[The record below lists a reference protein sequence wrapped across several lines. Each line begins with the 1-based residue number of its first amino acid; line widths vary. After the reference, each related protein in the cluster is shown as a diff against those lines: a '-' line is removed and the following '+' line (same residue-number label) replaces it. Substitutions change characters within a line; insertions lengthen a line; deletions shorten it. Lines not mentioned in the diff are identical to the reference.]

1 MSRLQAIE
9 NGLSSINQAA
19 FQNLCD
25 SFLALRNSNYSAF
38 SRTGSQSGKQ
48 KTVKGTPDTFLL
60 IPSGKYIFVEYSTN
74 ISAGLKKLKDDIK
87 KCIDTNKTGIH
98 VNQISEI
105 ILCVNF
111 NLTAVEIQS
120 LKDLLANTRI
130 GLTVYTLDSLAIE
143 LHLNHRD
150 LTHEYLGLPLDTGQI
165 VSMEKF
171 IAEYDRASRGISTPL
186 NNTFLHREKELKELK
201 EAILQNDFIILTG
214 APGIG
219 KTKLALEGINS
230 FLSEN
235 LSFRAY
241 CVSYK
246 HHTLLDDL
254 YQYFD
259 SEKDYILFVDDA
271 NRIDAFSQITGFYR
285 GTRKGKLK
293 ILITVRDY
301 AFQEIGM
308 LCQEFSPQRIDL
320 SKFTDEQLTEIIK
333 ASPFDILNS
342 TYHKEIVR
350 IADGNPR
357 LAIMTALL
365 AKAEQNIYVLHDV
378 SDLFENYFTTFIA
391 DDGEFANNFN
401 IKCLGIISFFYTIPY
416 KNRDI
421 TTSILENFGIEYSS
435 FFDAID
441 KLDKLELLEIQ
452 FEHVKIPEQNLSTF
466 FFYKAF
472 IKDDLLSFDT
482 LLRKYF
488 ENNVSR
494 FKDSVIPANNT
505 FGYSKVMDKL
515 KPYLQEYWKSNKSKK
530 EKAYKFLITFWFY
543 LPDETLEFV
552 YNLTQNLP
560 ATEVDIYNV
569 TYENNAFSYS
579 KNDVIELIGEFFH
592 FQHKLKDA
600 LQLAFEY
607 TRKAPE
613 QLPELIHKIRE
624 SITFDVEDEQTNF
637 ERQKILFKILIDGL
651 NAKDKFLSTV
661 FYELAKTF
669 LNFSF
674 HHTKGGR
681 KMSFSM
687 YQYHVPNTPTIQIF
701 RKNVWDAVQKNFPLN
716 PDKSFELLQ
725 SYSHILPDDSKE
737 MMQYEVPILVEIIEK
752 QLSPSSFEHCKYV
765 QDQVR
770 GYKRNSV
777 SHSSFSE
784 LLNKFRNS
792 TYEIFLKLDW
802 DRLRDKEMYEF
813 DDYREYEK
821 LKEAEIR
828 GSFVFNDKEQINEFY
843 DTFVYL
849 KKLSKNEWNYT
860 STLDH
865 VIDENFTK
873 NFQIGCELLQLVIEN
888 NNEIN
893 YVPRVVF
900 RNHLKERQ
908 NAEIIWNIIKQKD
921 FIHKPLWE
929 FSFYDYLDDSLLS
942 SKYVQSLLDTVS
954 SMNDSYTIHFDRLKR
969 FLAFEPSLFQI
980 ILKTIVE
987 KNEKEG
993 TRLQVWM
1000 DFFSEHFDHLG
1011 NNIELIKKAYIQQDK
1026 IHNHFD
1032 YKGRGMLNILKKDS
1046 NFLLEYINSLYDVK
1060 QFGISGDHKCLEF
1073 VWQVEGIENVLI
1085 KVFDLI
1091 IEKEPY
1097 FGIGDHFC
1105 NAFFR
1110 NLQGEQKEKS
1120 SQFLLN
1126 YVRTNYANS
1135 GKMNIVVDIV
1145 RHSMRELFDDI
1156 LLLFLA
1162 LTQDKDG
1169 FAKIWWRG
1177 NGGSVQ
1183 SGDVNF
1189 GDLEASDWR
1198 NILSVVERSDV
1209 GINLIP
1215 IKRYLNEK
1223 IENSLKHADWERQ
1236 RRFLERY

>member
-60 IPSGKYIFVEYSTN
+60 LPSGKYIFVEYSTN
-74 ISAGLKKLKDDIK
+74 ISAGVSKLQEDIK
-87 KCIDTNKTGIH
+87 KCTDTKKTGIPLK
-98 VNQISEI
+98 QISEI

-111 NLTAVEIQS
+111 NLSTIEIQS
-120 LKDLLANTRI
+120 LKDLLSSTRI
-130 GLTVYTLDSLAIE
+130 LLTVYTLDALGIE

-165 VSMEKF
+165 VSIDKF
-171 IAEYDRASRGISTPL
+171 IEEYDRASKGIATPL
-186 NNTFLHREKELKELK
+186 NNTFLHREKELQELK
-201 EAILQNDFIILTG
+201 QNISLNDFIILTG

-219 KTKLALEGINS
+219 KTKLALEGIKS

-235 LSFRAY
+235 LSYASY

-259 SEKDYILFVDDA
+259 ADKDYILFVDDA
-271 NRIDAFSQITGFYR
+271 NRIDAFSQITGFYKA
-285 GTRKGKLK
+285 TRKGKLK
-293 ILITVRDY
+293 VIITVRDY
-301 AFQEIGM
+301 AFQEIGI
-308 LCQEFSPQRIDL
+308 LCQEFLPKRIDL
-320 SKFTDEQLTEIIK
+320 AKFTDEQIIEIIK
-333 ASPFDILNS
+333 ASPFEILNP

-357 LAIMTALL
+357 IAIMTALL
-365 AKAEQNIYVLHDV
+365 AKAEQNIYALHDV
-378 SDLFENYFTTFIA
+378 SDLFENYFTTFVT

-416 KNRDI
+416 KNKEI
-421 TTSILENFGIEYSS
+421 TSSILDNFGLEYSS
-435 FFDAID
+435 FIDAID
-441 KLDKLELLEIQ
+441 KLDKLELVEIQ

-472 IKDDLLSFDT
+472 IKDNLLSFET
-482 LLRKYF
+482 LLSKYF
-488 ENNVSR
+488 ENNTIR

-505 FGYSKVMDKL
+505 FGYPKVMGKL
-515 KPYLQEYWKSNKSKK
+515 KPFLQYYWKINKSDE
-530 EKAYKFLITFWFY
+530 EKTYKFLTTFWFY

-552 YNLTQNLP
+552 YNLTQALP
-560 ATEVDIYNV
+560 ETQTDTYNV
-569 TYENNAFSYS
+569 TYENNDFSYR
-579 KNDVIELIGEFFH
+579 KNDIIELIGEFFR

-613 QLPELIHKIRE
+613 HLPELIHKIRE
-624 SITFDVEDEQTNF
+624 SMTFDVDDEQANF
-637 ERQKILFKILIDGL
+637 DRQKILFKILIDGL
-651 NAKDKFLSTV
+651 NAKDKFLSTI

-669 LNFSF
+669 LGFSF

-681 KMSFSM
+681 KMSFYM
-687 YQYHVPNTPTIQIF
+687 YQYPVPNTTTIQLF
-701 RKNVWDAVQKNFPLN
+701 RKNIWEAIQSNFTLN
-716 PDKSFELLQ
+716 PSKSFELLQ
-725 SYSHILPDDSKE
+725 SYSQVHPDVSNE
-737 MMQYEVPILVEIIEK
+737 IMQYDVPMLVAIIQK
-752 QLSPSSFEHCKYV
+752 QLTPSSFEHCKYV

-770 GYKRNSV
+770 WCRRNSV
-777 SHSSFSE
+777 SHPSFPE
-784 LLNKFRNS
+784 LINNFRNS
-792 TYEIFLKLDW
+792 TYETFLKIDW
-802 DRLRDKEMYEF
+802 DRFRDKEMYEY

-828 GSFVFNDKEQINEFY
+828 SSFVFNDKEQGKEFY
-843 DTFVYL
+843 NTFVYL
-849 KKLSKNEWNYT
+849 KKLTKNEWNYNT
-860 STLDH
+860 TLDH
-865 VIDENFTK
+865 VIDENCTK
-873 NFQIGCELLQLVIEN
+873 DFKVGCELLKFVIEN
-888 NNEIN
+888 NNEVN
-893 YVPRVVF
+893 YIPRVVF
-900 RNHLKERQ
+900 RNHLKESQ
-908 NAEIIWNIIKQKD
+908 NAEIIWDIIEQKD

-929 FSFYDYLDDSLLS
+929 LSFYDYLDDSLLT
-942 SKYVQSLLDTVS
+942 SKYVQSLVNTIS

-969 FLAFEPSLFQI
+969 FLEIEPKLFQT
-980 ILKTIVE
+980 ILKTIVQ
-987 KNEKEG
+987 KNEKDG

-1000 DFFSEHFDHLG
+1000 DFFSEHFDKLG
-1011 NNIELIKKAYIQQDK
+1011 DDIVLIKKAYIQQDK

-1032 YKGRGMLNILKKDS
+1032 FEGKGMLNILKVDS
-1046 NFLLEYINSLYDVK
+1046 NFLLEYINSLYEEK
-1060 QFGISGDHKCLEF
+1060 QFGISGDHKRLEF

-1110 NLQGEQKEKS
+1110 NLQGEQKEKAR
-1120 SQFLLN
+1120 QFLLN
-1126 YVRTNYANS
+1126 YLRNNYTS
-1135 GKMNIVVDIV
+1135 SEKMNIIVDIV
-1145 RHSMRELFDDI
+1145 RHSIRELFDEI
-1156 LLLFLA
+1156 LLLFLS
-1162 LTQDKDG
+1162 LTQDKNI

-1177 NGGSVQ
+1177 NGGTY
-1183 SGDVNF
+1183 SGDVNI
-1189 GDLEASDWR
+1189 GDIEAADWR
-1198 NILSVVERSDV
+1198 SILSVVERSEI

-1215 IKRYLNEK
+1215 IKRYINEE
-1223 IENSLKHADWERQ
+1223 IEHSLKRADWERQ

>member
-60 IPSGKYIFVEYSTN
+60 LPSGKYIFVEYSTN
-74 ISAGLKKLKDDIK
+74 ISAGVSKLQDDIK
-87 KCIDTNKTGIH
+87 KCIDAKKTGIPLK
-98 VNQISEI
+98 QISEI

-111 NLTAVEIQS
+111 NLSTTEIQS
-120 LKDLLANTRI
+120 LKDLLSSTRI
-130 GLTVYTLDSLAIE
+130 LLTVYTLDALGIE

-165 VSMEKF
+165 VSIEKF
-171 IAEYDRASRGISTPL
+171 IEEYGRASKGIATPL
-186 NNTFLHREKELKELK
+186 NNTFLHREKELQELK
-201 EAILQNDFIILTG
+201 QNISLNDFIILTG

-219 KTKLALEGINS
+219 KTKLALEGIKS

-235 LSFRAY
+235 LSYASY

-259 SEKDYILFVDDA
+259 ADKDYILFVDDA
-271 NRIDAFSQITGFYR
+271 NRIDAFSQITGFYKA
-285 GTRKGKLK
+285 TRKGKLK
-293 ILITVRDY
+293 VIITVRDY
-301 AFQEIGM
+301 AFQEIGI
-308 LCQEFSPQRIDL
+308 LCQEFLPKRIDL
-320 SKFTDEQLTEIIK
+320 AKFTDEQIIEIIK
-333 ASPFDILNS
+333 ASPFEILNP

-357 LAIMTALL
+357 IAIMTALL

-378 SDLFENYFTTFIA
+378 SDLFENYFTTFIT

-401 IKCLGIISFFYTIPY
+401 IKCLGVISFFYTIPY
-416 KNRDI
+416 KNKEI
-421 TTSILENFGIEYSS
+421 TSSMLSNFGLEYSS
-435 FFDAID
+435 FIDAID
-441 KLDKLELLEIQ
+441 KLDKLELVEIQ

-472 IKDDLLSFDT
+472 IKDNLLSFET
-482 LLRKYF
+482 LLSKYF
-488 ENNVSR
+488 DNNAAR

-505 FGYSKVMDKL
+505 FGYPKVMGKL
-515 KPYLQEYWKSNKSKK
+515 KPFLQNYWKINKSDE
-530 EKAYKFLITFWFY
+530 EKAYKFLTTFWFY

-552 YNLTQNLP
+552 YNLTQALP
-560 ATEVDIYNV
+560 ETQTDTYNI

-579 KNDVIELIGEFFH
+579 KNDVIELIGEFFR

-613 QLPELIHKIRE
+613 HLPELIHKIRE
-624 SITFDVEDEQTNF
+624 SMTFDVDDEQTNF
-637 ERQKILFKILIDGL
+637 DRQKILFKILIDGL
-651 NAKDKFLSTV
+651 SAKDKFLSTI

-669 LNFSF
+669 LGFSF

-681 KMSFSM
+681 KMSFYM
-687 YQYHVPNTPTIQIF
+687 YQYPVPNTPTIQIF

-716 PDKSFELLQ
+716 PEKSFELLQ
-725 SYSHILPDDSKE
+725 SYSHIHPDVSKDV
-737 MMQYEVPILVEIIEK
+737 MQYDVPMLVEIIKE
-752 QLSPSSFEHCKYV
+752 QLSPNLFEHCKYV

-770 GYKRNSV
+770 WCKRNAV
-777 SHSSFSE
+777 SHSSFSD
-784 LLNKFRNS
+784 LLNKFKNS
-792 TYEIFLKLDW
+792 TYETFLKIDW
-802 DRLRDKEMYEF
+802 DRFRDKEMYEF

-828 GSFVFNDKEQINEFY
+828 SSFVFNDKEQVIEFY
-843 DTFVYL
+843 STFVYL
-849 KKLSKNEWNYT
+849 KKLTKNEWNYNT
-860 STLDH
+860 TLDH

-873 NFQIGCELLQLVIEN
+873 NVQVGCELFKVVIEN
-888 NNEIN
+888 NNEVN
-893 YVPRVVF
+893 YIPRVVL
-900 RNHLKERQ
+900 RNHLNESQK
-908 NAEIIWNIIKQKD
+908 AEIVWNIIQQQD
-921 FIHKPLWE
+921 FIHKALWE
-929 FSFYDYLDDSLLS
+929 LAFYDYLDDSLLT
-942 SKYVQSLLDTVS
+942 SKYVKSLVNTVS
-954 SMNDSYTIHFDRLKR
+954 NMNDSYTIHFDRLKR
-969 FLAFEPSLFQI
+969 FLAIEPNLFQI

-987 KNEKEG
+987 KNEKDG
-993 TRLQVWM
+993 TKLQVWM
-1000 DFFSEHFDHLG
+1000 DFFSEHFDQLG
-1011 NNIELIKKAYIQQDK
+1011 NDIELIKKAYIQQDK

-1032 YKGRGMLNILKKDS
+1032 FEGKGMLNILKKDS
-1046 NFLLEYINSLYDVK
+1046 NFLIEYINSLYDAK
-1060 QFGISGDHKCLEF
+1060 QFGISGDHKRLEF
-1073 VWQVEGIENVLI
+1073 VWQVEGIENVLAN
-1085 KVFDLI
+1085 VFDLVF
-1091 IEKEPY
+1091 EKEPY
-1097 FGIGDHFC
+1097 LGIGDHFC

-1110 NLQGEQKEKS
+1110 NLQTEQKEKAS
-1120 SQFLLN
+1120 KFLLN
-1126 YVRTNYANS
+1126 YVRTNFNS
-1135 GKMNIVVDIV
+1135 YGKMNIVVDIA

-1156 LLLFLA
+1156 LLLFLS
-1162 LTQDKDG
+1162 LTQDKNI
-1169 FAKIWWRG
+1169 FSKIWWRG
-1177 NGGSVQ
+1177 NGGTY
-1183 SGDVNF
+1183 SGDVNI
-1189 GDLEASDWR
+1189 GDIEAADWR
-1198 NILSVVERSDV
+1198 NIISVVERSDV

-1215 IKRYLNEK
+1215 IKRHINEQ

>member
-9 NGLSSINQAA
+9 KGLSSINQAA

-25 SFLALRNSNYSAF
+25 SFLALRNTNYSAF

-60 IPSGKYIFVEYSTN
+60 LPNGKYIFVEYSTN
-74 ISAGLKKLKDDIK
+74 ISAGVSKLQDDIK
-87 KCIDTNKTGIH
+87 KCIDEKKTGITLK
-98 VNQISEI
+98 QISEI
-105 ILCVNF
+105 ILCLNF
-111 NLTAVEIQS
+111 NLSTTEIQS
-120 LKDLLANTRI
+120 LKDLLADTRI
-130 GLTVYTLDSLAIE
+130 LLTIYTLDALAIE

-165 VSMEKF
+165 VSINKF
-171 IAEYDRASRGISTPL
+171 IEEYSRVSKGISTPL
-186 NNTFLHREKELKELK
+186 SNTFLHREKELQELK
-201 EAILQNDFIILTG
+201 QSIILNDFIILTG
-214 APGIG
+214 TPGIG
-219 KTKLALEGINS
+219 KTKLALEGIKS

-235 LSFRAY
+235 LSYGAY

-259 SEKDYILFVDDA
+259 ADKDYILFVDDA
-271 NRIDAFSQITGFYR
+271 NRIDAFNQIIGFYKAS
-285 GTRKGKLK
+285 RKGELK
-293 ILITVRDY
+293 VIITVRDY
-301 AFQEIGM
+301 AFQDIGI

-320 SKFTDEQLTEIIK
+320 AKFTDEQIIEIIR
-333 ASPFDILNS
+333 ASPFDILNP

-357 LAIMTALL
+357 IAIMTALL
-365 AKAEQNIYVLHDV
+365 AKAEQNIRALQDV
-378 SDLFENYFTTFIA
+378 SDLFENYFTTFVA
-391 DDGEFANNFN
+391 DNGEFANNFN
-401 IKCLGIISFFYTIPY
+401 IKCLGLISFFYTIPY
-416 KNRDI
+416 KNREI
-421 TTSILENFGIEYSS
+421 TSSILDNFGLNYST
-435 FFDAID
+435 FIDAID
-441 KLDKLELLEIQ
+441 KLDKLELVEIQ

-472 IKDDLLSFDT
+472 IKDNLLSFET
-482 LLRKYF
+482 LLNKYF
-488 ENNVSR
+488 ENNSSR

-515 KPYLQEYWKSNKSKK
+515 KPYLQGYWKSNKFDE
-530 EKAYKFLITFWFY
+530 EKAYKFLTTFWFY

-552 YNLTQNLP
+552 YNLTQALP
-560 ATEVDIYNV
+560 ETQRDTYNV

-579 KNDVIELIGEFFH
+579 KNDVIELIGEFFR

-607 TRKAPE
+607 TKKAPDH
-613 QLPELIHKIRE
+613 LPELIHKIRE
-624 SITFDVEDEQTNF
+624 YMTFDVDDEQINF
-637 ERQKILFKILIDGL
+637 SRQTILFQILIDGL
-651 NAKDKFLSTV
+651 NVKDNLLSTA

-669 LNFSF
+669 LGFRF

-681 KMSFSM
+681 KMSIYW
-687 YQYHVPNTPTIQIF
+687 YQYPVPNTPTIQLF
-701 RKNVWDAVQKNFPLN
+701 RKNIWDAIQENFQISI
-716 PDKSFELLQ
+716 DKSFELLQ
-725 SYSHILPDDSKE
+725 SYSHIQPDVSKE
-737 MMQYEVPILVEIIEK
+737 VMQYDVPILVYIIQK
-752 QLSPSSFEHCKYV
+752 QLTPNSFEHCKYV

-770 GYKRNSV
+770 WCKRNSV
-777 SHSSFSE
+777 SHPSFSE
-784 LLNKFRNS
+784 LLKKYRNK
-792 TYEIFLKLDW
+792 TYETFLKIDW
-802 DRLRDKEMYEF
+802 DRFRDKEMYEF
-813 DDYREYEK
+813 DNYREYEK

-828 GSFVFNDKEQINEFY
+828 SSFVFNEKEQVKEFY
-843 DTFVYL
+843 NMFVYL
-849 KKLSKNEWNYT
+849 KKITKNEWNYT
-860 STLDH
+860 TTLDH
-865 VIDENFTK
+865 VIDENCTK

-888 NNEIN
+888 NNAIN

-900 RNHLKERQ
+900 RNHLKESQ
-908 NAEIIWNIIKQKD
+908 NAKTIWNIIEHKD

-929 FSFYDYLDDSLLS
+929 LSFYDYLDDSLLS
-942 SKYVQSLLDTVS
+942 SKYVQSLVNTVS

-969 FLAFEPSLFQI
+969 FLAIEPDLFQI

-987 KNEKEG
+987 KNEKDG

-1000 DFFSEHFDHLG
+1000 DFFSEHFDQLG
-1011 NNIELIKKAYIQQDK
+1011 DDIVLIKKAYIQQDK

-1032 YKGRGMLNILKKDS
+1032 FEGKGMLNILKKDS
-1046 NFLLEYINSLYDVK
+1046 SFLIEYINSLYDAK
-1060 QFGISGDHKCLEF
+1060 QLGISGDDKSLEF

-1110 NLQGEQKEKS
+1110 NLQGEQKEKA

-1126 YVRTNYANS
+1126 YIRSIYTNS
-1135 GKMNIVVDIV
+1135 DKMNTVVDIV

-1156 LLLFLA
+1156 LLCYLT

-1177 NGGSVQ
+1177 NGGSVH

-1189 GDLEASDWR
+1189 GDLEAADWR
-1198 NILSVVERSDV
+1198 NILSIVERSDI

-1215 IKRYLNEK
+1215 IKRYINEQ
-1223 IENSLKHADWERQ
+1223 IENSLKYADWERQ